1 MAKNYLSSSIMKETI
16 ERNKSIVG
24 TLLGYCPDLTQLNYI
39 TQDGSSAPALVKTS
53 PACLHSDQTVPLR
66 LHHHHGGLCPP
77 GLRPQLQHH
86 GAARKQDGFRH
97 HTTRLQAG
105 RTDPKMCLL
114 QVRDGVDWQTITIT
128 MSFQVSSHLGLANNG
143 LHRQDRGQPL
153 EMHPVLLGKTLI
165 TCWINCH

>member
-53 PACLHSDQTVPLR
+53 PACLHSHQTVPLR

-77 GLRPQLQHH
+77 GLRPQLKHH
-86 GAARKQDGFRH
+86 GASRKQNGIRH
-97 HTTRLQAG
+97 HTTWLQACW
-105 RTDPKMCLL
+105 TDSEMCLL
-114 QVRDGVDWQTITIT
+114 QVTSRIYL
-128 MSFQVSSHLGLANNG
+128 SN
-143 LHRQDRGQPL
+143 
-153 EMHPVLLGKTLI
+153 
-165 TCWINCH
+165 